1 VQEIDMLSK
10 LLCGAILASAAVG
23 ASAQTWDFTYT
34 GFTVYYGQPTAR
46 VFDPSV
52 TINGSFSGTDRNGD
66 GTLSATELTSFL
78 IHSLGIKGTDF
89 TRCAQDATP
98 TNMCSLDAFSFG
110 PQGNL
115 GFTVTWS
122 RPPGSEGGLGY
133 YGGIQSGVR
142 ESLNTYDR
150 GDSFYAEWAWAP
162 GTTLAI
168 SRPPVPEPPPA
179 ALAFAGL
186 LALGLVRLARE
197 QRGSTC

>member
-1 VQEIDMLSK
+1 MLSK
-10 LLCGAILASAAVG
+10 LLCGAILASAAAG
-23 ASAQTWDFTYT
+23 ASAQTWNFTYK

-78 IHSLGIKGTDF
+78 IHSLGINGTDF
-89 TRCAQDATP
+89 TRCARDATP
-98 TNMCSLDAFSFG
+98 TNTCSLDAFSFD

-115 GFTVTWS
+115 AFAVTWS

-150 GDSFYAEWAWAP
+150 GDSFYAEWTWAP
-162 GTTLAI
+162 GTTLAM
-168 SRPPVPEPPPA
+168 SPPPVPEPPPA
-179 ALAFAGL
+179 ALGLAGL

-197 QRGSTC
+197 QRRPAC